1 MHHFPLHIGD
11 YNSKASHLTLLEDGV
26 FNRLLRVYYATET
39 PLPVEVRAVQR
50 LAGARR
56 QDELAAVETV
66 LFEFFV
72 LADDG
77 WHNEK
82 ADRVIAAYHAKGDKA
97 RKSAEARW
105 NARATVA
112 LADFDDASAM
122 RTHSERSPNAS
133 DSHGVRNANQNQE
146 PITRTKE
153 AKATVEPSVRQPDR
167 FPEFW
172 DAYPNKQGKQEAWKR
187 WRKDRLDAI
196 ADTIL
201 AHVAKMRAQDDGWQ
215 RGYAPMGST
224 YLNQARWTD
233 EPRGPPRASQ
243 PIEAPS
249 KTMQAVYAL
258 EDMKNG
264 LVHPRDHHGHS
275 EALVLEAAGVPGL
288 GHDSRDRRRVD

>member
-11 YNSKASHLTLLEDGV
+11 YTKKAQHLSLLEDGV
-26 FNRLLRVYYATET
+26 YNRLLRIYYDTEK
-39 PLPVEVRAVQR
+39 PLPVDAKAVQR

-77 WHNEK
+77 WHNDK
-82 ADRVIAAYHAKGDKA
+82 ADRVIAEYHAKGDKA

-112 LADFDDASAM
+112 LSEAGDANAM
-122 RTHSERSPNAS
+122 RTHSERIENAS
-133 DSHGVRNANQNQE
+133 TSHAERNANQE
-146 PITRTKE
+146 PRTNNLEEKQ
-153 AKATVEPSVRQPDR
+153 KATVEPAVRQPDR

-172 DAYPNKQGKQEAWKR
+172 SVYPNKQGKQEAWKR
-187 WRKDRLDAI
+187 WRKDRLDAM
-196 ADTIL
+196 ADQIIG
-201 AHVAKMRAQDDGWQ
+201 HVLLMKARDDGWQ
-215 RGYAPMGST
+215 RGFAPMGST

-233 EPRGPPRASQ
+233 EPRGPPLASQ
-243 PIEAPS
+243 PIAAPS

-264 LVHPRDHHGHS
+264 LVHPRDHNGHS
-275 EALVLEAAGVPGL
+275 EALVLEASGMPCI
-288 GHDSRDRRRVD
+288 GHDSRDRRRVE